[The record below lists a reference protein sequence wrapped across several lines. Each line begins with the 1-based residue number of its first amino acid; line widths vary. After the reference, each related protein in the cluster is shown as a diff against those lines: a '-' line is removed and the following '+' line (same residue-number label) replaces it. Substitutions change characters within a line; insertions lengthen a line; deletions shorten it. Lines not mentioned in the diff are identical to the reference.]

1 MKGKGGPH
9 NLKCKYREVRQRT
22 WGNWVTKIREPNG
35 GKSLWL
41 DSFANVVDAA
51 LAYDG
56 VAKVMYGS
64 HVCLNFP
71 TDHIDYVRNLV
82 VPNGDG

>member
-1 MKGKGGPH
+1 M
-9 NLKCKYREVRQRT
+9 
-22 WGNWVTKIREPNG
+22 

-41 DSFANVVDAA
+41 GSFANVVDAT

-56 VAKVMYGS
+56 AARVMYGS

-71 TDHIDYVRNLV
+71 TNHIDYVRNLV
-82 VPNGDG
+82 VPNGD